1 MAKLTS
7 RERVALALDHKEP
20 DRVPIDIGGGNST
33 TLHVETYKNLIDHL
47 GVGKHDVQVG
57 SKVDRT
63 TILSEEVLIALGSD
77 VRPIR
82 IGSFRPSATRH
93 SDPDK
98 LVDEFGIEW
107 RKVNFPGGYYWEVL
121 KSPLAEA
128 KTSDLD
134 SFSWPDPEDPF
145 LYNGLEEEIH
155 KLFHDSTFAIMGDCG
170 FKGFWEPYFLM
181 RGLEQAFTDLL
192 INKSFFHKVMGILM
206 EINTRTADR
215 FLEITGPY
223 LSVFRTSDDL
233 ATQTSLMMSPN
244 TYREMI
250 KPYHKDFFSFIKQRT
265 DAKIFF
271 HSCGNITELIDDLID
286 SGIEVLNP
294 IQVSAIPDPAS
305 LKLKYG
311 DQLSFWGAIDTQR
324 VLPTGSQ
331 EDVENEVRLRISQFG
346 QGGGYIAAAVHNMQ
360 PDVPPKNILAMCEA
374 VRQYGNYR
382 NHS

>member
-1 MAKLTS
+1 MTELTS
-7 RERVALALDHKEP
+7 RERVARALDHEEP
-20 DRVPIDIGGGNST
+20 DRVPMDIGGGNST
-33 TLHVETYKNLIDHL
+33 TLLVETYENLVEHL
-47 GVGKHDVQVG
+47 GVEQHDVQVG

-63 TILSEEVLIALGSD
+63 TILSEKVLMTLGSD

-82 IGSFRPSATRH
+82 IGGFKPSATRN

-107 RKVNFPGGYYWEVL
+107 RKINFPGGYYWEVL

-128 KTSDLD
+128 ETSDLD
-134 SFSWPDPEDPF
+134 SFSWPNPEDPF

-155 KLFHDSTFAIMGDCG
+155 TLFHDSTFSIMGDCG

-181 RGLEQAFTDLL
+181 RGLEQAFVDLL
-192 INKSFFHKVMGILM
+192 QNKSFFHKVMGILL

-250 KPYHKDFFSFIKQRT
+250 KPYHKEFFSFIKQRT

-271 HSCGNITELIDDLID
+271 HSCGNITELIDDLIEA
-286 SGIEVLNP
+286 GIEVLNP

-305 LKLKYG
+305 LKSKYG
-311 DQLSFWGAIDTQR
+311 DQLSFWGGIDTQL
-324 VLPTGSQ
+324 VLPTGSP
-331 EDVENEVRLRISQFG
+331 EDVKKEVKLRISQFG
-346 QGGGYIAAAVHNMQ
+346 DGGGYIASAVHNLQ

-374 VRQYGNYR
+374 VRRYGDYTNL
-382 NHS
+382 S